1 MARKSYQD
9 HFEAGVAVEP
19 LACDGCG
26 KLTPAFGIYEGQ
38 EGEPDGWI
46 CGVCIQDVARQVRAA
61 EEAANALPSSS
72 WDSEAGKFL
81 KAERIRLLREYAW
94 TVDAT
99 SPFSDEGKALWM
111 TWVTSLNR
119 MTIESTPDT
128 WTWPALPEQLYA

>member
-9 HFEAGVAVEP
+9 HFEAGGEVQP

-26 KLTPAFGIYEGQ
+26 KLTPAFGIYEGL

-46 CGVCIQDVARQVRAA
+46 CGVCITDAARVAKAI
-61 EEAANALPSSS
+61 EEAANVIPDTS
-72 WDSEAGKFL
+72 WDSERGKFF

-111 TWVTSLNR
+111 TWATSLNR
-119 MTIESTPDT
+119 MTIESTPDV